1 MSIMP
6 VEVAVMLKEAEGR
19 GRRRRRRSSHGC
31 KLVAICHQS
40 GIADM

>member
-19 GRRRRRRSSHGC
+19 GRRRRSSHGC

>member
-19 GRRRRRRSSHGC
+19 GRRRRRSSHGC